1 VIRRI
6 AVSLVLVVVL
16 VVGLAL
22 GADAISWLNAK
33 DTTPQQQTLRT
44 RIDLIEADP
53 FVNALLTSAHS
64 TQTVQELLGCQPQQ
78 ASRWNFRAVV
88 SGHLDIDR
96 VETLLAQPQA
106 FGWTDAGPD
115 IFAKAIESGVVVK
128 LVAVLG
134 LDVFTMTAN
143 VSTGLACVPA

>member
-1 VIRRI
+1 VTRRI
-6 AVSLVLVVVL
+6 VITLVLVVVL
-16 VVGLAL
+16 VVGVAL
-22 GADAISWLNAK
+22 GADAIRRLDAK
-33 DTTPQQQTLRT
+33 DSSSQQQTLRT

-53 FVNALLTSAHS
+53 FVNALLASAHS
-64 TQTVQELLGCQPQQ
+64 TRTVQELLDCQPQQ
-78 ASRWNFRAVV
+78 ASRWNFRAVI

-134 LDVFTMTAN
+134 RDALTMTAN